1 MRAWCTLAVQGFR
14 FLHLRISTIFRLFI
28 VLLAN
33 WPFLWLIAM
42 SWVFMNDFII
52 KISRSLSRSL
62 ADCVIKLGFFHSW
75 SFSKNKKA
83 NCIKNKKPKTVCT
96 VVPLRLIWFAT
107 LNWMLSFYFIPFCFH
122 PFDFLIFFSSLSRGE
137 NASTTKDFEQTNRD
151 EKKKQKQRNN

>member
-75 SFSKNKKA
+75 SFPKNKKA
-83 NCIKNKKPKTVCT
+83 NCIKNKKP
-96 VVPLRLIWFAT
+96 RLCALCSSASDLICNFK
-107 LNWMLSFYFIPFCFH
+107 LNALFLFYSIFIHSTFS
-122 PFDFLIFFSSLSRGE
+122 FFSPLSVVEKMQAQQRISNKQIE
-137 NASTTKDFEQTNRD
+137 TK
-151 EKKKQKQRNN
+151 KKKQKQRNN

>member
-75 SFSKNKKA
+75 SFPKNKKA

-107 LNWMLSFYFIPFCFH
+107 LNWMLSFYFIPFSSIRLSHF
-122 PFDFLIFFSSLSRGE
+122 FLLSQSWRKCKHNKG
-137 NASTTKDFEQTNRD
+137 FRTNKSRRK
-151 EKKKQKQRNN
+151 KKKQKQRNN

>member
-62 ADCVIKLGFFHSW
+62 ADCVIKLGFFSFLVFFEKQESKLHQKQKTQDCVHCCSSASDLICNFKLNALFLFYSIFIHST
-75 SFSKNKKA
+75 FS
-83 NCIKNKKPKTVCT
+83 
-96 VVPLRLIWFAT
+96 
-107 LNWMLSFYFIPFCFH
+107 
-122 PFDFLIFFSSLSRGE
+122 FFSPLSVVEKMQAQQRISNKQIE
-137 NASTTKDFEQTNRD
+137 TEKKETKTTK
-151 EKKKQKQRNN
+151 